1 MPPKSAAS
9 RKRIQ
14 LEAECWHAVQQ
25 LGLERG
31 KSLDE
36 LALEAFRDLLKKHH
50 KPATLREALRQ
61 STRLLPANDLKP
73 ARYPLRRC

>member
-1 MPPKSAAS
+1 MPSKSSS

-14 LEAECWHAVQQ
+14 LDSECWHAVEQ
-25 LGLERG
+25 LGLECG

-50 KPATLREALRQ
+50 KPATLRDALRQ
-61 STRLLPANDLKP
+61 STRLLPANDP
-73 ARYPLRRC
+73 RPPRYPQRRG

>member
-1 MPPKSAAS
+1 MPSKPSTM
-9 RKRIQ
+9 RKCVQ
-14 LEAECWHAVQQ
+14 LDAECWHAVQQ

-50 KPATLREALRQ
+50 RPATLRDALRQ
-61 STRLLPANDLKP
+61 STRLLPANDLRP
-73 ARYPLRRC
+73 ARYSHRRG